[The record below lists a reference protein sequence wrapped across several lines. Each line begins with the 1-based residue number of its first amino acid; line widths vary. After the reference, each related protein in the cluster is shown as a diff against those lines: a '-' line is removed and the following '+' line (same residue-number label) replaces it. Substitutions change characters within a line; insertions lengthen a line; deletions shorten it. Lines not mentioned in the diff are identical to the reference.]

1 MNRVRIIALFVF
13 FLIAVAAARGAFSQ
27 PAPASATTTTAT
39 ATSPVSSTGVSTPDA
54 EQTRNEFR
62 ELLDRHPP
70 QVGKVL
76 KLDPTLFQNQSY
88 LSTYPALAAFV
99 AQHPEVV
106 HSPAFYLEGVYIP
119 GDLRPD
125 TSAERVWRGAMEGFT
140 IFLAFSLVASV
151 LVWLVKTLIQHR
163 RWSRVSKVQA
173 EVHNKLMDR
182 FSSNEEL
189 LTYIGT
195 PAGKRFLESAPLAV
209 ETAQQTMSAPA
220 GRILWSVQAGL
231 VLAAAG
237 AGLEYVSSSVNKDVA
252 QPLSAFG
259 VLGISV
265 GIGFILSAIVSFL
278 LSRRLGL
285 WPASTA
291 ASAAGN
297 D

>member
-13 FLIAVAAARGAFSQ
+13 YLIAATAARKAFSQ
-27 PAPASATTTTAT
+27 PASVPAATTTTAVTSTVPST
-39 ATSPVSSTGVSTPDA
+39 AVPTPDA

-62 ELLDRHPP
+62 ELLERHPP

-88 LSTYPALAAFV
+88 LGTYPALAAFV
-99 AQHPEVV
+99 AQHPEIA
-106 HSPAFYLEGVYIP
+106 HSPAFYLDGVYIP

-125 TSAERVWRGAMEGFT
+125 TAAERVWRNAIEGFMM
-140 IFLAFSLVASV
+140 FLAICLVASV
-151 LVWLVKTLIQHR
+151 LIWLVKTLIQHR

-189 LTYIGT
+189 LAYIGT

-209 ETAQQTMSAPA
+209 DTAQQALGAPA

-231 VLAAAG
+231 VVGAPR
-237 AGLEYVSSSVNKDVA
+237 AGLVVGGSSGDKKIA

-259 VLGISV
+259 ILGLSI
-265 GIGFILSAIVSFL
+265 GIGFILSAIVSFI
-278 LSRRLGL
+278 LSRKLGL
-285 WPASTA
+285 WPATPES
-291 ASAAGN
+291 SAAGN

>member
-27 PAPASATTTTAT
+27 PAPASATTTTGT

-99 AQHPEVV
+99 AQHPDVV

-125 TSAERVWRGAMEGFT
+125 TSAERVWRNAMEGFT

-151 LVWLVKTLIQHR
+151 LIWLVKTLIQHR

-189 LTYIGT
+189 MTYIGT

-209 ETAQQTMSAPA
+209 DTAQQTMSAPA

-231 VLAAAG
+231 VVAAAG
-237 AGLEYVSSSVNKDVA
+237 AGLEYVSSSVNKDIA

-259 VLGISV
+259 VLGISI
-265 GIGFILSAIVSFL
+265 GIGFILSAIVSFF

-291 ASAAGN
+291 ASAAGT